1 MRKDQVMGWSVVR
14 EAGSFRPQPWRIIV
28 IIMDFFPL
36 GEMGNH
42 WQMLSREKDLTSV
55 WDMLIL
61 EECVRHPG
69 GGVQQAL
76 AMNQQRADV
85 WSHHHIDGSGDQG
98 CEWVYLEY
106 CRIW

>member
-14 EAGSFRPQPWRIIV
+14 EAGSFGPQPWRIIV

-76 AMNQQRADV
+76 AMNQQRAD
-85 WSHHHIDGSGDQG
+85 I
-98 CEWVYLEY
+98 WVYL
-106 CRIW
+106 